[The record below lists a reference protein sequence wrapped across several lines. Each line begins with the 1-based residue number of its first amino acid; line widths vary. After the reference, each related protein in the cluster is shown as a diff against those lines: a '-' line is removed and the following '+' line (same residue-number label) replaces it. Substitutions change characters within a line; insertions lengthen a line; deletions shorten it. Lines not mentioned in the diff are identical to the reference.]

1 MMDRKTQYASL
12 AGGSLLLL
20 YSLTKV
26 VHGEDWT
33 LLIISVLILAFTWSS
48 MAKSRHDKTKQ
59 DQYKQDQA

>member
-12 AGGSLLLL
+12 AGGCLLLL

-48 MAKSRHDKTKQ
+48 MAKSRQDKSRQ
-59 DQYKQDQA
+59 DEDKK